1 MSPLWRDQLLIALS
15 PDRVDLVRLGKGL
28 RRRVTA
34 KLSVPC
40 EAGLGWQPAIAAMN
54 KLLAKQG
61 NADVG
66 VVLSSRFAHYV
77 IVPWSDAVS
86 GTEELGMLARH
97 RCSQVYGTL
106 AADWEVHVSPS
117 KFGVPMLACGMERAL
132 LGALRQTCEGARLH
146 LVSVQPLLMAAFN
159 RWSGSVNDNGGWFGI
174 AEGGRLTLA
183 LAHGGGWHAVQ
194 SRHIDG
200 ALAAALAGM
209 LEQEKLLAGLADVP
223 RTAWI
228 FAPEQPNLAVS
239 GDGKWS
245 VHVLKLPALEGYSP
259 HGDAVFGL
267 ALAGAK

>member
-1 MSPLWRDQLLIALS
+1 MSPLWRDQLCISLS

-34 KLSVPC
+34 KLSEPC
-40 EAGLGWQPAIAAMN
+40 EAGQGWQPAIAAMN
-54 KLLAKQG
+54 RLLAKQG

-66 VVLSSRFAHYV
+66 VVLSSRFAHPV

-86 GTEELGMLARH
+86 GKEELGALAQH

-106 AADWEVHVSPS
+106 AADWEVRVSPNR
-117 KFGVPMLACGMERAL
+117 FGVPMLACGVERAL
-132 LGALRQTCEGARLH
+132 LGALRQVCAGPGLR

-159 RWSGSVNDNGGWFGI
+159 RWSGSVSDNGGWFGI

-183 LAHGGGWHAVQ
+183 LACDGGWHAVQ
-194 SRHIDG
+194 SRQFDG
-200 ALAAALAGM
+200 ALAEVLPGM
-209 LEQEKLLAGLADVP
+209 LEQEKLLADLADVP

-239 GDGKWS
+239 GGGKWS
-245 VHVLKLPALEGYSP
+245 VRVLKLPALEGYSP
-259 HGDAVFGL
+259 HGDAAFGF
-267 ALAGAK
+267 ALAGAE

>member
-34 KLSVPC
+34 KLSEPC
-40 EAGLGWQPAIAAMN
+40 EAGPGWQPAIAAMN

-86 GTEELGMLARH
+86 GTEELGMLAQH

-106 AADWEVHVSPS
+106 AADWEVRVSPN
-117 KFGVPMLACGMERAL
+117 KFGTPMLACGVERAL
-132 LGALRQTCEGARLH
+132 LGALRQTCAGAGLR

-174 AEGGRLTLA
+174 AEGGRITLA

-194 SRHIDG
+194 SRQIGG
-200 ALAAALAGM
+200 ALEDTLPAM
-209 LEQEKLLAGLADVP
+209 LEQEQLLADLADIP

-239 GDGKWS
+239 GGGKWS
-245 VHVLKLPALEGYSP
+245 VRVLKLPALEGYSP
-259 HGDAVFGL
+259 HGDAAFGF
-267 ALAGAK
+267 ALAGAE

>member
-1 MSPLWRDQLLIALS
+1 MSPSWRDQLCISLS

-34 KLSVPC
+34 KLSEPC
-40 EAGLGWQPAIAAMN
+40 EAGPGWQPAIAAMN
-54 KLLAKQG
+54 KLLVAQG

-86 GTEELGMLARH
+86 GTVELDMLARH
-97 RCSQVYGTL
+97 RCSQVYGAL
-106 AADWEVHVSPS
+106 AADWEVRVSPN
-117 KFGVPMLACGMERAL
+117 KFGTPMLACGMERAL
-132 LGALRQTCEGARLH
+132 LGELRQTCDRAGLH

-159 RWSGSVNDNGGWFGI
+159 CWSGSVNDNGGWFGV

-194 SRHIDG
+194 NRHVDG
-200 ALAAALAGM
+200 VLAAALPGM
-209 LEQEKLLAGLADVP
+209 LEQEKLLTDLADVP

-239 GDGKWS
+239 GGGKWS
-245 VHVLKLPALEGYSP
+245 VRALKLPALEGYSP
-259 HGDAVFGL
+259 HGDAAFGL
-267 ALAGAK
+267 ALAGVK